1 MKRVKHFINTIVWA
15 LVGLYVVVVVMVNIP
30 MAQSFIAHRLAQALS
45 SKLGTPVSVG
55 RVDVGLFNRLIVDDV
70 SLVDQKG
77 VPFFK
82 ATRLSVKVDYLEA
95 MYGRVAITS
104 AQVFGM
110 KARLYRANAD
120 SPLNIQYVIDSLAS
134 KDTTGHKPLDLQ
146 QKCKSKGFF
155 FPGSPQSGKHGGSG
169 REAASALPA
178 TVRRRPCDL
187 KADDSRALS
196 QPAASPT

>member
-77 VPFFK
+77 VRFFK
-82 ATRLSVKVDYLEA
+82 ATRLSVKGD
-95 MYGRVAITS
+95 
-104 AQVFGM
+104 
-110 KARLYRANAD
+110 
-120 SPLNIQYVIDSLAS
+120 
-134 KDTTGHKPLDLQ
+134 
-146 QKCKSKGFF
+146 
-155 FPGSPQSGKHGGSG
+155 
-169 REAASALPA
+169 
-178 TVRRRPCDL
+178 
-187 KADDSRALS
+187 
-196 QPAASPT
+196 